1 MGLSYHDVNQLE
13 RELASTLKEEYSF
26 YQSLYILIDR
36 QRDFIKFDKDEK
48 LLDLFAEIERCH
60 SRIRK
65 SDEKITAIKAK
76 NPRLFPLAVTAPDVR
91 KLTASIATL
100 IKKNMALVK
109 ENEEYL
115 TNRYARI
122 RSELEGLKNSS
133 QIMKYL
139 KDSDPR
145 PQFVDSKS

>member
-13 RELASTLKEEYSF
+13 REIATTLKVEYSF

-36 QRDFIKFDKDEK
+36 QRDLIKFDKDEK

-76 NPRLFPLAVTAPDVR
+76 NPRLFPLAVTAPEVR

-109 ENEEYL
+109 ENEKYL

-122 RSELEGLKNSS
+122 KSELEGLRNSS

-139 KDSDPR
+139 KDGDPR

>member
-13 RELASTLKEEYSF
+13 REIATTLKVEYSF

-36 QRDFIKFDKDEK
+36 QRDLIKFDKDEK

-76 NPRLFPLAVTAPDVR
+76 NPRLFPLAVTAPEVR

-122 RSELEGLKNSS
+122 KSELEGLRNSS

-139 KDSDPR
+139 KDGDPR

>member
-36 QRDFIKFDKDEK
+36 QRDLIRFDKDEK

-65 SDEKITAIKAK
+65 SDERITAIKVK

-115 TNRYARI
+115 TIRYARI
-122 RSELEGLKNSS
+122 RSELESLRNSS

>member
-13 RELASTLKEEYSF
+13 RELATTLKEEYSF

-36 QRDFIKFDKDEK
+36 QRDLIKFDKDEK

-60 SRIRK
+60 TRIRK

-109 ENEEYL
+109 ENENYL
-115 TNRYARI
+115 SNRYERI
-122 RSELEGLKNSS
+122 KSELEGLKNSS

-145 PQFVDSKS
+145 PQFVDSKG